1 MSHAALSLTA
11 LGPADNYQLY
21 KLLSITAVMIIDNH
35 QCTAM
40 QSLYLVQVMPAR
52 LLQRMMLKTRRCCW
66 HLTPSRAAV
75 IKRALSAIFLGAAR
89 CPPRPGPS
97 QDASRAA
104 PVLQLPECSAARTPC
119 PRQRLGG
126 ARPAGTCSPQ
136 VRAGVPLARLLPAG
150 LGPAGLLRP
159 RRGWAGFAEVSRPPQ
174 PAPRPARFAA
184 SLPASPPRGREPAA
198 RPGRARR
205 AAGAGGTQH
214 HAGVHPRHR

>member
-21 KLLSITAVMIIDNH
+21 KLLSITAVTIIDNH

-75 IKRALSAIFLGAAR
+75 IKRALSAVFLGAAR
-89 CPPRPGPS
+89 CPPRPGPC

-104 PVLQLPECSAARTPC
+104 AVLQLPECSAARTPC
-119 PRQRLGG
+119 PASAWAAQGLPGLVVRRSERVFRSPGSCLPGWGQRR
-126 ARPAGTCSPQ
+126 APSAAAG
-136 VRAGVPLARLLPAG
+136 
-150 LGPAGLLRP
+150 
-159 RRGWAGFAEVSRPPQ
+159 
-174 PAPRPARFAA
+174 
-184 SLPASPPRGREPAA
+184 
-198 RPGRARR
+198 PGRLR
-205 AAGAGGTQH
+205 
-214 HAGVHPRHR
+214 